1 MAVITVS
8 PGCARSMAAGRKTML
23 RHVAFDA
30 DAPCPLGAPGDRV
43 PVSAP
48 GNEPMLVEIVQTR
61 LERLRTISD
70 DDLEA
75 EGGLWREFHETNL
88 EPRDAFGRWWDSLHP
103 RAGTRWDDDPL
114 VWVVT
119 FRTV

>member
-8 PGCARSMAAGRKTML
+8 PGCARAMAAGRKTML
-23 RHVAFDA
+23 RQVAFDA

-48 GNEPMLVEIVQTR
+48 NEPMLVEIVQTR
-61 LERLRTISD
+61 LERLRAISD

-75 EGGLWREFHETNL
+75 EGGLWREHAASNP
-88 EPRDAFGRWWDSLHP
+88 EPRAAFGRWWDSLHA